1 MSESPPSIDAAP
13 GVSSSAGREGHV
25 ELILRQIESLPT
37 LAPVAMRLMRIG
49 NLEDA
54 DLDHVVELIESDP
67 PLTARLLGLCRRA
80 DKGLGDRITT
90 IRRAV
95 VMLGLEAVQSAALS
109 VAVFEVMQSCSS
121 RLDEQI
127 AQQAGTIAGNETIF
141 DRTGYWRHC
150 VAVATA
156 SERIAEAHPHFGVR
170 PEEAFVS
177 GLLHDLGKL
186 VLHVVLP
193 RSYAR
198 VLGLAERRHC
208 SSAQIESQVFG
219 IDHRAAGRRIAEH
232 WSLPSAIQDVIWLC
246 GQPLDT
252 LPDLPHRNLVAL
264 VGVARALCRHMHM
277 GWCGD
282 YNHPEP
288 LDGPRGLCARTAF
301 IAPLG
306 AGEADTAGDALRGL
320 DAASVQMCAST
331 GPGGLHEA
339 VLLRC
344 RALGLG
350 EQETPE
356 LLMQSLATANRRLGR
371 LSADLRA
378 RSAACQSQAAALEGI
393 AALHQRRSQPGQS
406 AGIVEMLASVVVSAR
421 NALGAGFYA
430 TVHQAR
436 PGEAWQFSSF
446 ADDGRPARSHPI
458 ETPHDGGTGRC
469 RALAE
474 VGRAPATMSAMG
486 AMPWLVD
493 HLLEAEDVGR
503 VQVLALTSSQSAGA
517 SAVLLHDS
525 RPLEDPRAM
534 QVLVASWSAAFAAAA
549 QQESSR
555 RLADQLASS
564 NRQLS
569 EAQARVS
576 EMESMARLGEMA
588 AGAAHEMNN
597 PLAVIS
603 GRAEMLAEQM
613 TDAGQKATA
622 RAIVEAAGRLTSLIT
637 AMDAI
642 VNPPEPRLLPSRVSD
657 LVARAIQMALQRT
670 GSTVDVRTEPADG
683 DAAAVLDPELIGTA
697 IAELI
702 TNALEA
708 SPRGNICVRTQIGGV
723 DRRLVVSV
731 IDDGAGMSPRAQQHA
746 FDPFFSEC
754 PAGRRT
760 GLGLTRARRLAELH
774 GGHIRL
780 HSIAGQGTTAT
791 LEIPEI
797 RSASHQPGTA
807 RAAQIDSGPHRA
819 VHSLEAA

>member
-1 MSESPPSIDAAP
+1 MNESLHSEDAAP
-13 GVSSSAGREGHV
+13 QHAMPGGREGHV
-25 ELILRQIESLPT
+25 ELILRQIETLPT

-95 VMLGLEAVQSAALS
+95 VMLGLEAVQAAALS
-109 VAVFEVMQSCSS
+109 VAVFEAMQACSS
-121 RLDEQI
+121 RLDEQLSEQSGH
-127 AQQAGTIAGNETIF
+127 APAGEAIF

-156 SERIAEAHPHFGVR
+156 SERIAEAHPLFGVR

-193 RSYAR
+193 RSYGR

-232 WSLPSAIQDVIWLC
+232 WGLPSAIQDVIWLC
-246 GQPLDT
+246 GQPLDAM
-252 LPDLPHRNLVAL
+252 PDLPHRNLVAL

-282 YNHPEP
+282 FNHPEP
-288 LDGPRGLCARTAF
+288 LDGPRGLCARTAT
-301 IAPLG
+301 IQG
-306 AGEADTAGDALRGL
+306 RQGL
-320 DAASVQMCAST
+320 DARTVHMSAMS

-356 LLMQSLATANRRLGR
+356 LLMQSLASANRRLGR

-378 RSAACQSQAAALEGI
+378 RSTASQSQSAALEGI
-393 AALHQRRSQPGQS
+393 AALHQRRAQPGQG
-406 AGIVEMLASVVVSAR
+406 AGTIEALASVVHSAR
-421 NALGAGFYA
+421 LALGKGFYA

-436 PGEAWQFSSF
+436 PGEAWQFSTF
-446 ADDGRPARSHPI
+446 ADDGRPAQSHPI
-458 ETPHDGGTGRC
+458 ETPHDARTGRC
-469 RALAE
+469 KALAE
-474 VGRAPATMSAMG
+474 LGRAPATLSAMA
-486 AMPWLVD
+486 AMPWLMD
-493 HLLEAEDVGR
+493 HLLEAENVGSI
-503 VQVLALTSSQSAGA
+503 QVLPLSTHAPANA
-517 SAVLLHDS
+517 AAAVLLHDS
-525 RPLEDPRAM
+525 PPLQDPRAM
-534 QVLVASWSAAFAAAA
+534 QVLLSCWSAAFDAAS

-555 RLADQLASS
+555 RLSDQLASS

-576 EMESMARLGEMA
+576 EMESLARLGEMA

-603 GRAEMLAEQM
+603 GRAEMLVEQC
-613 TDAGQKATA
+613 TNPGQQATA
-622 RAIVEAAGRLTSLIT
+622 MAIVDASGRLTNLIT

-642 VNPPEPRLLPSRVSD
+642 ANPPEPRIVQANVAD
-657 LVARAIQMALQRT
+657 LVAEAVGRARLRT
-670 GSTVDVRTEPADG
+670 GSLGDVRIEPVEPEAT
-683 DAAAVLDPELIGTA
+683 ASVDPELIAGA
-697 IAELI
+697 LAEVI
-702 TNALEA
+702 INALEA
-708 SPRGNICVRTQIGGV
+708 APQGNVSVRTQIKGA
-723 DRRLVVSV
+723 DRRLIVSV
-731 IDDGAGMSPRAQQHA
+731 IDDGVGMSPRAQQHA
-746 FDPFFSEC
+746 FDPFFSER

-760 GLGLTRARRLAELH
+760 GLGLTRARRLVELH
-774 GGHIRL
+774 GGHVRL
-780 HSIAGQGTTAT
+780 HSIAGQGTTVT
-791 LEIPEI
+791 LELPPV
-797 RSASHQPGTA
+797 SAVQRLKGPA
-807 RAAQIDSGPHRA
+807 LAEQNDSGPQGA